1 MKCVSYFLLKLQV
14 GSEKWKLKNDIFLE
28 ALNNHLGDGVLVA
41 FSYLTFFLNE
51 SKISS
56 TGKATSHLALSLM
69 KYERT

>member
-28 ALNNHLGDGVLVA
+28 ALNNHLGDGVLLD
-41 FSYLTFFLNE
+41 FSYFLNE

-56 TGKATSHLALSLM
+56 TEKATSHLALSLM
-69 KYERT
+69 NYERT

>member
-1 MKCVSYFLLKLQV
+1 MRSLLLTQV
-14 GSEKWKLKNDIFLE
+14 TIGSEKWKLKNDIFLE

-56 TGKATSHLALSLM
+56 TEKATSHLALSLM
-69 KYERT
+69 NYERT